1 MLRPLSYAHRYSY
14 SRIWSRKPILL
25 THSLTSTCNCK
36 CQICEVWRS
45 GSGADE
51 MKTDE
56 VLRMLEEAR
65 KLNFVTYLAWGGE
78 PLMRDDIT
86 DILEH
91 AHELGLYTSVI
102 TNGTLLSERAKDIS
116 KVVDLTW
123 VSLDHFSDYHD
134 EMRGFEGAFD
144 RAIDGIIQLRNSGG
158 RVVINCVL
166 SKLNVNSV
174 RGMCEL
180 ARSLGVKLAF
190 DPMEIFPGLNE
201 EYALRRSECR
211 RLFAEIFKL
220 KKAGFPILNSYD
232 YLEHIISDRGYSCA
246 QPRVFIK
253 VSETGEVAPF
263 WCKRDNRV
271 LGNLRKQSLGS
282 ILHSRSFEEFVKIT
296 DGCKLC
302 SNSSTV
308 ETSMFYSARRFF
320 ANCLKMPNPILRFIA
335 DFGL

>member
-1 MLRPLSYAHRYSY
+1 M
-14 SRIWSRKPILL
+14 
-25 THSLTSTCNCK
+25 N
-36 CQICEVWRS
+36 
-45 GSGADE
+45 
-51 MKTDE
+51 TDE

-65 KLNFVTYLAWGGE
+65 KQNFVAYLAWGGE
-78 PLMRDDIT
+78 PLMRADIIA
-86 DILEH
+86 ILEH
-91 AHELGLYTSVI
+91 AHELGLYTSII
-102 TNGTLLSERAKDIS
+102 TNGIFLSERAKDLS

-134 EMRGFEGAFD
+134 EMRDFKGAFD
-144 RAIDGIIQLRNSGG
+144 KAIDGIIQLKNSGG

-166 SKLNVNSV
+166 SKLNMNSV

-180 ARSLGVKLAF
+180 SRRLGVKLAF

-201 EYALRRSECR
+201 EYALKHSECS
-211 RLFAEIFKL
+211 RLFNEVLEL

-232 YLEHIISDRGYSCA
+232 YLAHLTSNRDYSCA

-253 VSETGEVAPF
+253 VSETGEVRPF
-263 WCKRDNRV
+263 WCKRSNHV
-271 LGNLRKQSLGS
+271 LGNIRKQSLGS
-282 ILHSRSFEEFVKIT
+282 ILHSRSYDEFIKMT

-308 ETSMFYSARRFF
+308 EVSMFYSARRFF
-320 ANCLKMPNPILRFIA
+320 INCLKVPNPILRFIG